1 MKTNIKWTLLL
12 TRIFLIGLSIY
23 GINHVIHHLTAPT
36 ANIPS
41 TGKAANSARLSTHI
55 TNILPS
61 ATDEQPYKNQYQSF
75 SDNLP
80 RYLSNTE
87 LRGELPLHADG
98 SLLITAGIKRRFDY
112 FYMMTGDRSHDDIY
126 AIIIDHLQQELLDPA
141 RSQALTLLKQYT
153 DYLHEYHRFSQGLE
167 IKMMQEDPLWVTE
180 EINNLRHFH
189 LGKDISDIFFY
200 QQQALRDQRQGSQT
214 ELPLN
219 LQQQQANTLRLTNL
233 QKQTQQLISTG
244 ADTEMIQRMRNEHL
258 GQEAADRLAILDNNR
273 HIWQTKRQNY
283 QALKAQWNDVS
294 GLSVSDKTQA
304 FEQYAREKL
313 ALNKQELKR
322 MQALDRI
329 QAHAKL

>member
-1 MKTNIKWTLLL
+1 
-12 TRIFLIGLSIY
+12 
-23 GINHVIHHLTAPT
+23 
-36 ANIPS
+36 
-41 TGKAANSARLSTHI
+41 
-55 TNILPS
+55 
-61 ATDEQPYKNQYQSF
+61 
-75 SDNLP
+75 
-80 RYLSNTE
+80 
-87 LRGELPLHADG
+87 
-98 SLLITAGIKRRFDY
+98 
-112 FYMMTGDRSHDDIY
+112 
-126 AIIIDHLQQELLDPA
+126 
-141 RSQALTLLKQYT
+141 
-153 DYLHEYHRFSQGLE
+153 
-167 IKMMQEDPLWVTE
+167 MMQEDPLWVTE

-189 LGKDISDIFFY
+189 LGKDVSDIFFY